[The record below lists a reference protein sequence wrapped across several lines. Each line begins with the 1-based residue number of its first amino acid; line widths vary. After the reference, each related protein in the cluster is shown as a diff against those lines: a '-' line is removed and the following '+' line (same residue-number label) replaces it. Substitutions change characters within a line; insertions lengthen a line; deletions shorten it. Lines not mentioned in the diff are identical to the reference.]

1 VINAINKLNYNK
13 KQKYVKIVI
22 EKYFMNILNV
32 IPVDILSKYI
42 LSMANVKIVWR
53 YNPNQNQL
61 IK

>member
-1 VINAINKLNYNK
+1 VNNAINKLNYNK

>member
-1 VINAINKLNYNK
+1 MNNAINKLNYNK